1 MSTRHERLSD
11 KAQTERHTKVLKAL
25 MQREDNRRCA
35 DCRKKDPRWAS
46 WNLGIFICIRCS
58 GIHRS
63 MGTHISKVKSADL
76 DAWTPEQIES
86 MLKWGNGKANWYWE
100 NELPSGIEPPESAID
115 QWIRAK
121 YERKQYA
128 KKGAIPDPETI
139 PLPAGVNPIEVCV
152 FMIHRFSLSNILLCM
167 QINFTDSKKVPT
179 AAKVASVPT
188 SPPKATPPPA
198 SSATADLLFGDAPA
212 SKLSPAKSASDDLFA
227 AFQTAPVSATSG
239 QTAAPIAG
247 SASPAPNSAD
257 SLKMSILS
265 LYKQAPAAGISP
277 GSPALSISGIP
288 GRTGTPTQATATPPM
303 DPSVG
308 FSAFTS
314 NTTTV
319 APAAPASQAK
329 IGNGLD
335 DLFGGLMIAPSSTT
349 PQPPRSNVA
358 ASLSG
363 GELFGIG
370 GAGSSGIG
378 SGFPASFGT
387 AAITPSAN
395 GGNYG
400 TTASTVAPPAFDALG
415 TWGSATANSS
425 SPKVGN
431 ISTTVAAGGL
441 DGDEWGA
448 FQ

>member
-11 KAQTERHTKVLKAL
+11 KAQIERHTKVLKAL

-76 DAWTPEQIES
+76 DVWTPEQIEN

-100 NELPSGIEPPESAID
+100 NELPAGIEPPESAID

-128 KKGAIPDPETI
+128 KKGGIPNADTI
-139 PLPAGVNPIEVCV
+139 PLPAGVNPIE
-152 FMIHRFSLSNILLCM
+152 
-167 QINFTDSKKVPT
+167 INFSDSKKVPT
-179 AAKVASVPT
+179 AAKVASAPI
-188 SPPKATPPPA
+188 SPPKSTPSPAPPA
-198 SSATADLLFGDAPA
+198 TVDLLFGDAPA
-212 SKLSPAKSASDDLFA
+212 SKPEVAKSASDDLFA
-227 AFQTAPVSATSG
+227 AFQTAPA
-239 QTAAPIAG
+239 AAPARIATPTAG

-257 SLKMSILS
+257 TLKMSILS
-265 LYKQAPAAGISP
+265 LYKQPPAGGIAP
-277 GSPALSISGIP
+277 GSPALGVAGIT
-288 GRTGTPTQATATPPM
+288 GRTGTPTQANATPPT
-303 DPSVG
+303 DPFGG
-308 FSAFTS
+308 FSAFS
-314 NTTTV
+314 TTTTAA
-319 APAAPASQAK
+319 APAPASQPK

-335 DLFGGLMIAPSSTT
+335 DLFGGLTIAPTSTT
-349 PQPPRSNVA
+349 PQLPRTNA
-358 ASLSG
+358 LAGAEFFGLG
-363 GELFGIG
+363 GGGIG
-370 GAGSSGIG
+370 GGSSGI
-378 SGFPASFGT
+378 SLGFPASFGT
-387 AAITPSAN
+387 AITPNAN
-395 GGNYG
+395 DVTYG
-400 TTASTVAPPAFDALG
+400 STASTVAPPVFDALG
-415 TWGSATANSS
+415 TWGSTVHNSS

-431 ISTTVAAGGL
+431 TSTAVAAGGL